1 MKLLIDANNL
11 YNIYNSIITP
21 FIEEVDN
28 HYIKELDLRTKYNL
42 TNYQIFMKYGVNYIN
57 NDSKIIE
64 LYYQTLYKIEN
75 FFTLLLE
82 TSLKQTKKESIDIKS
97 LLKRLKRNKKQTIT
111 LCLELL
117 SIEFDEEIRN
127 LMRTISNKKHT
138 WKIVQD
144 KKLEY
149 SWDFIESIFD

>member
-1 MKLLIDANNL
+1 MKIPEKTKLLELYSYGIESCILNL
-11 YNIYNSIITP
+11 QDYLKTDNKVSELKSHIGHKLAEIFSIITGYD
-21 FIEEVDN
+21 ED
-28 HYIKELDLRTKYNL
+28 KK
-42 TNYQIFMKYGVNYIN
+42 
-57 NDSKIIE
+57 
-64 LYYQTLYKIEN
+64 
-75 FFTLLLE
+75 LLLR
-82 TSLKQTKKESIDIKS
+82 
-97 LLKRLKRNKKQTIT
+97 RLKRNKKQTIT

-127 LMRTISNKKHT
+127 LMRTISNKRHT

>member
-1 MKLLIDANNL
+1 MKIPEKTKLLELYSYGIESFVLNLQDYLKIDNKVSELKYHIGHKLAE
-11 YNIYNSIITP
+11 IFSIITGYD
-21 FIEEVDN
+21 ED
-28 HYIKELDLRTKYNL
+28 KK
-42 TNYQIFMKYGVNYIN
+42 
-57 NDSKIIE
+57 
-64 LYYQTLYKIEN
+64 
-75 FFTLLLE
+75 LLLR
-82 TSLKQTKKESIDIKS
+82 
-97 LLKRLKRNKKQTIT
+97 RLKRNKKQTIT

-127 LMRTISNKKHT
+127 LMRTISNKRHT

>member
-1 MKLLIDANNL
+1 MKIPEKKELLKLYIDNIDITKDYLNNNNDKILELKYYIQDKKIEFLSILLDEHKDKKLL
-11 YNIYNSIITP
+11 
-21 FIEEVDN
+21 
-28 HYIKELDLRTKYNL
+28 LR
-42 TNYQIFMKYGVNYIN
+42 
-57 NDSKIIE
+57 
-64 LYYQTLYKIEN
+64 
-75 FFTLLLE
+75 
-82 TSLKQTKKESIDIKS
+82 
-97 LLKRLKRNKKQTIT
+97 RLKRNKKQTIT

-149 SWDFIESIFD
+149 SWDFIESIFN

>member
-1 MKLLIDANNL
+1 MKLPD
-11 YNIYNSIITP
+11 
-21 FIEEVDN
+21 
-28 HYIKELDLRTKYNL
+28 TK
-42 TNYQIFMKYGVNYIN
+42 
-57 NDSKIIE
+57 KILE
-64 LYYQTLYKIEN
+64 LYLNSIEN
-75 FFTLLLE
+75 FTVDFEDYLKTDNKISELKCRIWFKLTEISSIISDHNEDKKLLLR
-82 TSLKQTKKESIDIKS
+82 
-97 LLKRLKRNKKQTIT
+97 RLKRNKKQTIT

-127 LMRTISNKKHT
+127 LMRTISNKRHT